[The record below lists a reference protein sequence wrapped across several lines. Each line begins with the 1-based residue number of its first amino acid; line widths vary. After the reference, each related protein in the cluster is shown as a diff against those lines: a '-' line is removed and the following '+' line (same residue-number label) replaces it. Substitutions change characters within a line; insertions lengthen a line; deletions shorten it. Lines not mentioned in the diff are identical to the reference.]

1 MKASQKCLGLSAGY
15 AGTFKRLLSWHGACL
30 YVACRQYGRAEHQD
44 GFPERKSSSR
54 MVTEAKQAG
63 FTLIELM
70 VVVVIV
76 GILAAF
82 AIPNFLRYRAQAMQ
96 AEARTNLAGIFVGEM
111 SFFTERKEFG
121 NFTDIGFAVAGPGT
135 NRYTYRTGLGLGAGL
150 GPNGGN
156 LCGSA
161 GNCDTIQSEV
171 PAAGAISFTGSVGI
185 ATTSSAGFT
194 ATAAADLD
202 GDSTHDGWYVNDS
215 KQGLSAAD
223 PNDVSS

>member
-1 MKASQKCLGLSAGY
+1 
-15 AGTFKRLLSWHGACL
+15 
-30 YVACRQYGRAEHQD
+30 
-44 GFPERKSSSR
+44 
-54 MVTEAKQAG
+54 MVTVSKQTG

-96 AEARTNLAGIFVGEM
+96 AEARTNLAGIFVAEM

-121 NFTDIGFAVAGPGT
+121 NFTDVGFAVTGGGT

-156 LCGSA
+156 LCGPASS
-161 GNCDTIQSEV
+161 CDTIQTEN
-171 PAAGAISFTGSVGI
+171 PAVSAISYTGLAGI

-202 GDSTHDGWYVNDS
+202 RDVIHDGWYVNDA

-223 PNDVSS
+223 PNDVTS

>member
-1 MKASQKCLGLSAGY
+1 
-15 AGTFKRLLSWHGACL
+15 
-30 YVACRQYGRAEHQD
+30 
-44 GFPERKSSSR
+44 
-54 MVTEAKQAG
+54 MVTESKQAG

-96 AEARTNLAGIFVGEM
+96 AEARTNLAGVFVAEM

-121 NFTDIGFAVAGPGT
+121 NLTDIGFAIAGPGT

-161 GNCDTIQSEV
+161 SSCDTIQTET
-171 PAAGAISFTGSVGI
+171 PAAGPISFTGSAGI

-202 GDSTHDGWYVNDS
+202 GDSTHDGWYINDA
-215 KQGLSAAD
+215 KQGLTVAD

>member
-1 MKASQKCLGLSAGY
+1 MGPAY
-15 AGTFKRLLSWHGACL
+15 TRHVVRL
-30 YVACRQYGRAEHQD
+30 D
-44 GFPERKSSSR
+44 GGQEYEDGNLEQKSSSQ
-54 MVTEAKQAG
+54 MVTKSTQAG

-96 AEARTNLAGIFVGEM
+96 AEARTNLAGIFVAEL

-135 NRYTYRTGLGLGAGL
+135 NRYTYRTGVGLGAGL

-156 LCGSA
+156 LCGPS
-161 GNCDTIQSEV
+161 GSCDTIQTET
-171 PAAGAISFTGSVGI
+171 PAAGMITYTGAVGI

-194 ATAAADLD
+194 VTAAADLD
-202 GDSTHDGWYVNDS
+202 RDATHDGWYVNDA

-223 PNDVSS
+223 PNDVTG

>member
-1 MKASQKCLGLSAGY
+1 
-15 AGTFKRLLSWHGACL
+15 
-30 YVACRQYGRAEHQD
+30 
-44 GFPERKSSSR
+44 
-54 MVTEAKQAG
+54 MVTTSKQQG

-96 AEARTNLAGIFVGEM
+96 AEARSNLAGIFVAET
-111 SFFTERKEFG
+111 SFFSERKEYG
-121 NFTDIGFAVAGPGT
+121 NFTDVGFAIAEGGT
-135 NRYTYRTGLGLGAGL
+135 NRYTYRSGLGIGSGM

-156 LCGSA
+156 LCGSSSS
-161 GNCDTIQSEV
+161 CDTIQTAS
-171 PAAGAISFTGSVGI
+171 PMPGAMTYTGAVGS
-185 ATTSSAGFT
+185 ATTSASGFT

-202 GDSTHDGWYVNDS
+202 GDATHDGWYVNDA
-215 KQGLSAAD
+215 KQGLNGAE

>member
-1 MKASQKCLGLSAGY
+1 
-15 AGTFKRLLSWHGACL
+15 
-30 YVACRQYGRAEHQD
+30 
-44 GFPERKSSSR
+44 
-54 MVTEAKQAG
+54 MVTTSKQQG

-76 GILAAF
+76 GILAAL

-96 AEARTNLAGIFVGEM
+96 AEARSNLAGIFVAET

-121 NFTDIGFAVAGPGT
+121 NFTDIGFAIAGGAT
-135 NRYTYRTGLGLGAGL
+135 NRYTYRTGLGIGAGL

-156 LCGSA
+156 LCGSS
-161 GNCDTIQSEV
+161 GSCDTIQTES
-171 PAAGAISFTGSVGI
+171 PAAGTITFTGTVGA
-185 ATTSSAGFT
+185 ATTSTAGFT

-202 GDSTHDGWYVNDS
+202 GDATHDGWYVNDAR
-215 KQGLSAAD
+215 QGLDAAE

>member
-1 MKASQKCLGLSAGY
+1 MALPSQEK
-15 AGTFKRLLSWHGACL
+15 
-30 YVACRQYGRAEHQD
+30 
-44 GFPERKSSSR
+44 
-54 MVTEAKQAG
+54 G
-63 FTLIELM
+63 FTLIEIM

-96 AEARTNLAGIFVGEM
+96 AEARSNLAGIFVAEM

-121 NFTDIGFAVAGPGT
+121 NFTDIGFTVAGPGT
-135 NRYTYRTGLGLGAGL
+135 NRYTYRTGLGLVAGL

-156 LCGSA
+156 LCAAVGS
-161 GNCDTIQSEV
+161 CDTIQTEI
-171 PAAGAISFTGSVGI
+171 PAAGAISFTGSAGI

-215 KQGLSAAD
+215 KQGLNAAD

>member
-1 MKASQKCLGLSAGY
+1 MGPAYTRHVASRNGGE
-15 AGTFKRLLSWHGACL
+15 
-30 YVACRQYGRAEHQD
+30 EHT
-44 GFPERKSSSR
+44 ERNSEQQSSSP
-54 MVTEAKQAG
+54 MVTKSKQAG

-82 AIPNFLRYRAQAMQ
+82 AIPNFLRYRAKAMQ
-96 AEARTNLAGIFVGEM
+96 AEARTNLAGIFVAEL

-121 NFTDIGFAVAGPGT
+121 NFTDIGFAVTGVGT

-161 GNCDTIQSEV
+161 GNCDTIQTEV
-171 PAAGAISFTGSVGI
+171 PAAGAVSFTGGVGI

>member
-1 MKASQKCLGLSAGY
+1 MALPSQEK
-15 AGTFKRLLSWHGACL
+15 
-30 YVACRQYGRAEHQD
+30 
-44 GFPERKSSSR
+44 
-54 MVTEAKQAG
+54 G

-96 AEARTNLAGIFVGEM
+96 AEARTNLAGIFVAEM

-121 NFTDIGFAVAGPGT
+121 NFTDIGFAVTGPGT
-135 NRYTYRTGLGLGAGL
+135 NRYTYRTGLSLGAGL
-150 GPNGGN
+150 GPNGSN
-156 LCGSA
+156 LCGSV
-161 GNCDTIQSEV
+161 GSCDTIRTES
-171 PAAGAISFTGSVGI
+171 PAATMVTYTGAVGI
-185 ATTSSAGFT
+185 ATTSSSGFT

-202 GDSTHDGWYVNDS
+202 ADPTHDGWYVNDV

-223 PNDVSS
+223 SNDVTS